1 MLGVHVTPLLFLSAL
16 VLVAYLFEVS
26 ASRTRIPT
34 VLLLLGLGMGC
45 RLLLDTVGFDVP
57 DLGRVLPMVGTFG
70 LILIVFEGALELELE
85 QDRAPRIAKAFV
97 VALLPLAAFSA
108 ALCWHFVRSEGADV
122 RTALLNALPFA
133 VISSAIA
140 VPTARAF
147 SRSTNEFVVYESSF
161 SDILG
166 VVAFQL
172 VLTTESFGFGTVAL
186 FGGELLAVIAL
197 ALAGSALLALLLAK
211 LRLRV
216 KFVPILA
223 LVVLL
228 YSLAKGFHLPAL
240 LLVLVFGLALAN
252 FRKLARHAPRFLP
265 EAETVE
271 GAVHRFSELVVEATF
286 VVRVTF
292 FVLFGYLVDL
302 GSLGDRTSLAL
313 AAGLVGLAL
322 TLRLASLLAAR
333 EPLVPLLF
341 LAPRG
346 LITVLLVLSIPP
358 AERLAPVT
366 DGLTVQVVVL
376 SCLAL
381 MFATLG
387 GGSQRSAVPPASSAQ
402 P

>member
-1 MLGVHVTPLLFLSAL
+1 VHVTPLLFLSAL
-16 VLVAYLFEVS
+16 VLVAYLFEIS

-34 VLLLLGLGMGC
+34 VLLLLALGMGC
-45 RLLLDTVGFDVP
+45 RLLLDAVGFDVP
-57 DLGRVLPMVGTFG
+57 ALDRVLPMVGTFG

-85 QDRAPRIAKAFV
+85 RARAPRIAKAFL
-97 VALLPLAAFSA
+97 VALLPLVAFSA
-108 ALCWHFVRSEGADV
+108 ALAWYFVRTEGV
-122 RTALLNALPFA
+122 ELRVALLNALPFS

-147 SRSTNEFVVYESSF
+147 TRSTSEFVVYESSF

-172 VLTTESFGFGTVAL
+172 VASTTSFGWGTAAS
-186 FGGELLAVIAL
+186 FAGQLLAVTGL

-228 YSLAKGFHLPAL
+228 YSLAKSFHLPAL

-252 FRKLARHAPRFLP
+252 LRKLAQYAPRLLP
-265 EAETVE
+265 ETGKLESS
-271 GAVHRFSELVVEATF
+271 VHRFAELVVEATF
-286 VVRVTF
+286 IVRVAF

-302 GSLGDRTSLAL
+302 PSLGEVDSLVLAGGLVGFSLAL
-313 AAGLVGLAL
+313 RLVQ
-322 TLRLASLLAAR
+322 LLLAR

-346 LITVLLVLSIPP
+346 LITVLLVLSIPET
-358 AERLAPVT
+358 ERLASVT

-376 SCLAL
+376 SCVAM
-381 MFATLG
+381 MFATI
-387 GGSQRSAVPPASSAQ
+387 GGSPPRSAAGPGSTSPH
-402 P
+402 

>member
-1 MLGVHVTPLLFLSAL
+1 VHVTPLLFLSAL
-16 VLVAYLFEVS
+16 VLVAYLFEIS

-34 VLLLLGLGMGC
+34 VLLLLALGMGC
-45 RLLLDTVGFDVP
+45 RLLLDAVGFDVP
-57 DLGRVLPMVGTFG
+57 ALDRVLPMVGTFG

-85 QDRAPRIAKAFV
+85 RARAPRIAKAFL
-97 VALLPLAAFSA
+97 VALLPLVAFSA
-108 ALCWHFVRSEGADV
+108 ALAWYFVRTEGV
-122 RTALLNALPFA
+122 ELRVALLNALPFS

-147 SRSTNEFVVYESSF
+147 TRSTSEFVVYESSF

-172 VLTTESFGFGTVAL
+172 VASTTSFGWGTAAS
-186 FGGELLAVIAL
+186 FAGQLLAVTGL

-228 YSLAKGFHLPAL
+228 YSLAKSFHLPAL

-252 FRKLARHAPRFLP
+252 LHKLAQYAPRLLP
-265 EAETVE
+265 ETGKLESS
-271 GAVHRFSELVVEATF
+271 VHRFAELVVEATF
-286 VVRVTF
+286 IVRVAF

-302 GSLGDRTSLAL
+302 PSLGEVDSLVLAGGLVGFSLAL
-313 AAGLVGLAL
+313 RLVQ
-322 TLRLASLLAAR
+322 LLLAR

-346 LITVLLVLSIPP
+346 LITVLLVLSIPET
-358 AERLAPVT
+358 ERLASVT

-376 SCLAL
+376 SCVAM
-381 MFATLG
+381 MFATI
-387 GGSQRSAVPPASSAQ
+387 GGSPPRSAAGPGSTSPH
-402 P
+402 

>member
-1 MLGVHVTPLLFLSAL
+1 MHVTPLLFLSAL
-16 VLVAYLFEVS
+16 VLVAYLFEIS

-34 VLLLLGLGMGC
+34 VLLLLALGMGC
-45 RLLLDTVGFDVP
+45 RLLLDAVGFDVP
-57 DLGRVLPMVGTFG
+57 ALDRVLPMVGTFG

-85 QDRAPRIAKAFV
+85 RARAPRIAKAFL
-97 VALLPLAAFSA
+97 VALLPLVAFSA
-108 ALCWHFVRSEGADV
+108 ALAWYFVRTEGV
-122 RTALLNALPFA
+122 ELRVALLNALPFS

-147 SRSTNEFVVYESSF
+147 TRSTSEFVVYESSF

-172 VLTTESFGFGTVAL
+172 VASTTSFGWGTAAS
-186 FGGELLAVIAL
+186 FAGQLLAVTGL

-228 YSLAKGFHLPAL
+228 YSLAKSFHLPAL

-252 FRKLARHAPRFLP
+252 LRKLAQYAPRLLP
-265 EAETVE
+265 ETGKLESS
-271 GAVHRFSELVVEATF
+271 VHRFAELVVEATF
-286 VVRVTF
+286 IVRVAF

-302 GSLGDRTSLAL
+302 PSLGEVDSLVLAGGLVGFSLAL
-313 AAGLVGLAL
+313 RLVQ
-322 TLRLASLLAAR
+322 LLLAR

-346 LITVLLVLSIPP
+346 LITVLLVLSIPET
-358 AERLAPVT
+358 ERLASVT

-376 SCLAL
+376 SCVAM
-381 MFATLG
+381 MFATI
-387 GGSQRSAVPPASSAQ
+387 GGSPPRSAAGPGSTSPH
-402 P
+402 

>member
-1 MLGVHVTPLLFLSAL
+1 MHLSPLLFLSAL

-34 VLLLLGLGMGC
+34 VLLLLALGVGC
-45 RLLLDTVGFDVP
+45 RLLLDSMGVEVP
-57 DLGRVLPMVGTFG
+57 ELDGVLPMVGTFG
-70 LILIVFEGALELELE
+70 LILIVFEGALELQLE
-85 QDRAPRIAKAFV
+85 RGRAPRIGKAFL
-97 VALLPLAAFSA
+97 VALLPLAAFA
-108 ALCWHFVRSEGADV
+108 TVLAWHFVHSEGAEP
-122 RTALLNALPFA
+122 RAALLNALPFA

-147 SRSTNEFVVYESSF
+147 SRETSEFVVYESSF

-172 VLTTESFGFGTVAL
+172 VLSTASFGWGTVAS
-186 FGGELLAVIAL
+186 FGGQLVAVLAL
-197 ALAGSALLALLLAK
+197 ALAGSALLAVLLAK

-216 KFVPILA
+216 RYVPILA

-228 YSLAKGFHLPAL
+228 YSVAKSFHLPAL
-240 LLVLVFGLALAN
+240 LLVLVFGLVLAN
-252 FRKLARHAPRFLP
+252 FRKLAEPFARFLP
-265 EAETVE
+265 DAAEVE
-271 GAVHRFSELVVEATF
+271 TSVHRFSELVVEATF
-286 VVRVTF
+286 IVRVTF

-302 GSLGDRTSLAL
+302 HSLLDTGSLTL
-313 AAGLVGLAL
+313 AAGFVGLAL
-322 TLRLASLLAAR
+322 ALRLVQLLAAR
-333 EPLVPLLF
+333 ERLVPLLF

-346 LITVLLVLSIPP
+346 LITVLLVLSIPE

-366 DGLTVQVVVL
+366 GGLTVQVVVL

-387 GGSQRSAVPPASSAQ
+387 AGSKAATPTAPGA
-402 P
+402 PHG

>member
-1 MLGVHVTPLLFLSAL
+1 MHLSPLLFLSAL

-34 VLLLLGLGMGC
+34 VLLLLALGVGC
-45 RLLLDTVGFDVP
+45 RLLLDSMGVEVP
-57 DLGRVLPMVGTFG
+57 ELDGVLPMVGTFG
-70 LILIVFEGALELELE
+70 LILIVLEGALELQLE
-85 QDRAPRIAKAFV
+85 RGRAPRIGKAFL
-97 VALLPLAAFSA
+97 VALLPLAALA
-108 ALCWHFVRSEGADV
+108 ALLAWHFVRSEGAEP
-122 RTALLNALPFA
+122 RAALLNALPFA

-147 SRSTNEFVVYESSF
+147 SRETSEFVVYESSF

-172 VLTTESFGFGTVAL
+172 VLSTASFGWGTVAS
-186 FGGELLAVIAL
+186 FGGQLVAVLAL
-197 ALAGSALLALLLAK
+197 ALAGSALLAVLLAK

-216 KFVPILA
+216 RYVPILA

-228 YSLAKGFHLPAL
+228 YSVAKSFHLPAL

-252 FRKLARHAPRFLP
+252 FRKLAEPFARFLP
-265 EAETVE
+265 DAAEVE
-271 GAVHRFSELVVEATF
+271 TSVHRFSELVVEATF
-286 VVRVTF
+286 IVRVTF

-302 GSLGDRTSLAL
+302 HSLLDTGSLTL
-313 AAGLVGLAL
+313 AAGFVGLAL
-322 TLRLASLLAAR
+322 ALRLVQLLAAR
-333 EPLVPLLF
+333 ERLVPLLF

-346 LITVLLVLSIPP
+346 LITVLLVLSIPE

-366 DGLTVQVVVL
+366 GGLTVQVVVL

-387 GGSQRSAVPPASSAQ
+387 AGSKAATPTAPGASHG
-402 P
+402 

>member
-1 MLGVHVTPLLFLSAL
+1 MHVTPLLFLSAL
-16 VLVAYLFEVS
+16 VLVAYLFEIS

-34 VLLLLGLGMGC
+34 VLLLLALGMGC
-45 RLLLDTVGFDVP
+45 RLLLDAVGFDVP
-57 DLGRVLPMVGTFG
+57 ALDRVLPMVGTFG

-85 QDRAPRIAKAFV
+85 RARAPRIAKAFL
-97 VALLPLAAFSA
+97 VALLPLMAFSA
-108 ALCWHFVRSEGADV
+108 ALAWYFVRTEGV
-122 RTALLNALPFA
+122 ELRVALLNALPFS

-147 SRSTNEFVVYESSF
+147 TRSTSEFVVYESSF

-172 VLTTESFGFGTVAL
+172 VASTTSFGWGTAAS
-186 FGGELLAVIAL
+186 FAGQLLAVTGL

-228 YSLAKGFHLPAL
+228 YSLAKSFHLPAL

-252 FRKLARHAPRFLP
+252 LRKLAQYAPRLLP
-265 EAETVE
+265 ETGKLESS
-271 GAVHRFSELVVEATF
+271 VHRFAELVVEATF
-286 VVRVTF
+286 IVRVAF

-302 GSLGDRTSLAL
+302 PSLGEVDSLVL
-313 AAGLVGLAL
+313 AGGLVGFLLAL
-322 TLRLASLLAAR
+322 RLVQLLLAR

-346 LITVLLVLSIPP
+346 LITVLLVLSIPET
-358 AERLAPVT
+358 ERLASVT

-376 SCLAL
+376 SCVAM
-381 MFATLG
+381 MFATI
-387 GGSQRSAVPPASSAQ
+387 GGSPPRSAAGPGSTSPH
-402 P
+402 

>member
-1 MLGVHVTPLLFLSAL
+1 MHVTPLLFLSAL

-34 VLLLLGLGMGC
+34 VLLLLALGMGS
-45 RLLLDTVGFDVP
+45 RLLLDAVGFDVP

-85 QDRAPRIAKAFV
+85 RDRAPRIAKAFV

-147 SRSTNEFVVYESSF
+147 SRSTSEFVVYESSF

-166 VVAFQL
+166 VIAFQL

-265 EAETVE
+265 EAEAVE

-286 VVRVTF
+286 IVRVTF

-302 GSLGDRTSLAL
+302 GSLGDTSSLTL

-322 TLRLASLLAAR
+322 ALRLASLLAAR

-381 MFATLG
+381 MLATLG
-387 GGSQRSAVPPASSAQ
+387 GGSQRSAAPPAGS
-402 P
+402 PHP